1 MKSNR
6 LRNGYEKLQREKV
19 TQHIKA
25 DLLILTLTTQEIFL
39 STKGPLR
46 KSCSMMDIKT
56 LTMSHIT
63 SNNFN

>member
-25 DLLILTLTTQEIFL
+25 DLLKLTLTPQERFL
-39 STKGPLR
+39 STKEPL
-46 KSCSMMDIKT
+46 
-56 LTMSHIT
+56 
-63 SNNFN
+63 